1 MARAARP
8 PRARA
13 RLALRR
19 RPRQARA
26 QATVDAILGA
36 ARRLLVRGGRE
47 ALSTNKVAER
57 AGVSIGSLYQY
68 FPDKEAILAE
78 LGRRHVDEARALVS
92 ERLLSL
98 AAAPPAEAVRVMVA
112 LMIELHRHDPALH
125 RVLVRE
131 VVPTLA
137 GLAALEAELTGLVA
151 AYLEQHRAA
160 LRVADR
166 ALAAALVTQVVES
179 LTHGAVLYRP
189 ELLGTRAFEDEV
201 VDLVTRYLLPDAPAS
216 PRPSRAATGGR
227 RGGSRRPLS
236 T

>member
-1 MARAARP
+1 
-8 PRARA
+8 
-13 RLALRR
+13 
-19 RPRQARA
+19 
-26 QATVDAILGA
+26 
-36 ARRLLVRGGRE
+36 LVRGGRD

-78 LGRRHVDEARALVS
+78 LGRRHVEEARALVS
-92 ERLLSL
+92 GRLLSL

-131 VVPTLA
+131 VVPGLA
-137 GLAALEAELTGLVA
+137 GLAALEAELSGMVA
-151 AYLEQHRAA
+151 AYLETHRAA

-166 ALAAALVTQVVES
+166 ALAAAVVTQVVES

-201 VDLVTRYLLPDAPAS
+201 VDLVTRYLLPDRPPAPRS
-216 PRPSRAATGGR
+216 PRAATARPR
-227 RGGSRRPLS
+227 RTSPGSIS

>member
-1 MARAARP
+1 MARLFAAHDDATQRKT
-8 PRARA
+8 AGGHYNFWKIC
-13 RLALRR
+13 
-19 RPRQARA
+19 RQARA

-112 LMIELHRHDPALH
+112 LMILSEPVMRLLFDKGKWTPESIASARMAMG
-125 RVLVRE
+125 VL
-131 VVPTLA
+131 A
-137 GLAALEAELTGLVA
+137 TGLFFA
-151 AYLEQHRAA
+151 AVDYGRVRSDPWLAVVVGALGGMLWPVPWGSGPSTLSSPLEVQLFIASI
-160 LRVADR
+160 VST
-166 ALAAALVTQVVES
+166 LVCWFASTWGMRRRE
-179 LTHGAVLYRP
+179 RM
-189 ELLGTRAFEDEV
+189 
-201 VDLVTRYLLPDAPAS
+201 AP
-216 PRPSRAATGGR
+216 T
-227 RGGSRRPLS
+227 
-236 T
+236 